1 MSRRVAIIDLGTNT
15 FNLLV
20 VEIGLH
26 KYETIYSTK
35 VGVGLGFGGINEN
48 KITDK
53 AFQRALETLRV
64 FKAKCKE
71 LGVETIQAFGTSAIR
86 NATNQHEILRS
97 FKAEINLTVKV
108 VSGEEEAA
116 LIYKGV
122 RLGYDFTQRSVI
134 MDIGGGST
142 ELIVADSKGLIK
154 AQSFEMGVSRIYQLR
169 EFADPLSTEDISYI
183 EHYLDEQVG
192 DFFADQKIKVL
203 VGASGSFET
212 CFELAYDQEYPEDR
226 FVDVTYDHMMDSIQH
241 IIEST
246 LEERNNNP
254 RIIPI
259 RRIMAPI
266 AAVKIQ
272 WIIQKLGIKRII
284 ISPYAM
290 KEGILKFAIDN

>member
-1 MSRRVAIIDLGTNT
+1 
-15 FNLLV
+15 
-20 VEIGLH
+20 
-26 KYETIYSTK
+26 
-35 VGVGLGFGGINEN
+35 
-48 KITDK
+48 
-53 AFQRALETLRV
+53 
-64 FKAKCKE
+64 
-71 LGVETIQAFGTSAIR
+71 
-86 NATNQHEILRS
+86 
-97 FKAEINLTVKV
+97 LTVKV

-142 ELIVADSKGLIK
+142 ELIVADSTGLIK

-169 EFADPLSTEDISYI
+169 EFADPLSAEDISYI

-226 FVDVTYDHMMDSIQH
+226 FVDVTYDHMMDSLQH